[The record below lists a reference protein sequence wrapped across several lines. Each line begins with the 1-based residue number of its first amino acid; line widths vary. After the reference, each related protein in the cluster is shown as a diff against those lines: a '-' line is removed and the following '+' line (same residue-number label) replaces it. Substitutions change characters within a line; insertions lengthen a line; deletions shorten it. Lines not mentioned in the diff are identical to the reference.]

1 MRNAALPR
9 ELTATTPPPRRPAR
23 PFWRARQPA
32 PAPHVLPPA
41 VLRREH
47 AHRGEVSGHP
57 ASEHPVLVHDFS
69 LSTVDLRSR
78 LPLDVCGH
86 YSLHSESHGPMLRGS
101 RVRVVSCRREPG
113 GLYAVGAEI
122 CR

>member
-1 MRNAALPR
+1 MAVPVV
-9 ELTATTPPPRRPAR
+9 P
-23 PFWRARQPA
+23 Q
-32 PAPHVLPPA
+32 PPA
-41 VLRREH
+41 ATLRREH
-47 AHRGEVSGHP
+47 AHHGAVSGHP
-57 ASEHPVLVHDFS
+57 TAEHPVLVQDFS
-69 LSTVDLRSR
+69 ISAVDLRSR

-86 YSLHSESHGPMLRGS
+86 YRLHSDAHGLMLRGS